1 MTTRECYDRIGGDY
15 DDVMRRFR
23 DDARVRRFAVMFLS
37 DESIEDLERAMDA
50 GSCEEAFR
58 AAHTL
63 KGVCLNLGFKKL
75 YESVDAI
82 TEALRAGNMDS
93 AAEILPQLIKDGRRT
108 VEWLRELQ
116 K

>member
-1 MTTRECYDRIGGDY
+1 MTTRECYERIGGDY
-15 DDVMRRFR
+15 EDVRRRFR
-23 DDARVRRFAVMFLS
+23 DDARIRRFAIMFLGDDS
-37 DESIEDLERAMDA
+37 MENLERAMNA

-63 KGVCLNLGFKKL
+63 KGVCLNLGFKRL
-75 YESVDAI
+75 FESADAI
-82 TEALRAGNMDS
+82 TEALRAGDMNK
-93 AAEILPQLIKDGRRT
+93 AADLLPQVIKDGRLT